1 MIQFH
6 KKLKKYLKM
15 KNLKIIIFCSTIFF
29 ISAGF
34 VSNYFEI
41 TKNLEIFNNVLR
53 EINTY
58 YVDEINPG
66 SLMEKAID
74 EMLEELDP
82 YTKYIPESEIEDF
95 RFQTTGEYGGI
106 GSLITQ
112 MDEYI
117 WIAEP
122 YYGFPAD
129 KAGLKMGYKL
139 LEIDGQSIKN
149 YNTED
154 VSDLL
159 KGTPGTE
166 VVLLAETTSRE
177 VKEFKII
184 REKIHIPSVPYSGLI
199 DNSIGYVKL
208 RSFTRNC
215 AREVADSIAVLKKKN
230 NINGLIL
237 DLRFNPGGLLNESIK
252 LANLF
257 IPNNEVVVTTK
268 GKIKEWEKVYKTK
281 TDPLYPDIPIVVLI
295 NEASASASEIIAGT
309 LQDLDRGVV
318 VGQRSFGKGLVQQSR
333 KLNYNSQLKVT
344 VAKYYTPSGRCI
356 QSRNYSDRDNT
367 GVVQELEDSLRK
379 SFVTR
384 NGRLV
389 YDGGGVDPDIKIEN
403 QKYPEL
409 IRNLRINKYF
419 FKFGN
424 SYIDRVLKPD
434 SVSKFKITDLL
445 YNDFVSYIDSNNF
458 SFQVKSEDILS
469 ELERTLSEEMYLENM
484 QEQLSSIQEKIL
496 ASKAE
501 DVFRYGEDIRKELA
515 LDFTTRLF
523 YKSGRIEYSLA
534 HDKYVKKALELL
546 NDTVSYQAILLP
558 QTNN

>member
-1 MIQFH
+1 M
-6 KKLKKYLKM
+6 KKIKTIL
-15 KNLKIIIFCSTIFF
+15 ICSAMFF
-29 ISAGF
+29 ICAGF

-66 SLMEKAID
+66 SLMETAID

-112 MDEYI
+112 MDDYI

-122 YYGFPAD
+122 YYNFPAD
-129 KAGLKMGYKL
+129 KSGLKMGYKL
-139 LEIDGQSIKN
+139 LEIDGQGIKN
-149 YNTED
+149 FTTED
-154 VSDLL
+154 VSNLL

-166 VVLLAETTSRE
+166 VVILAETTTGE

-199 DNSIGYVKL
+199 DNSIAYVKL

-215 AREVADSIAVLKKKN
+215 AREVADSIKSLKKKN
-230 NINGLIL
+230 NISGVIL
-237 DLRFNPGGLLNESIK
+237 DLRYNPGGLLNESIK

-281 TDPLYPDIPIVVLI
+281 VEPLYPDIPVVILI
-295 NEASASASEIIAGT
+295 NESSASASEIIAGT

-356 QSRNYSDRDNT
+356 QSRNYSDKDDM
-367 GVVQELEDSLRK
+367 GFVEELEDSLRK

-389 YDGGGVDPDIKIEN
+389 YDGGGVDPDVKIEN
-403 QKYPEL
+403 PKYPEL
-409 IRNLRINKYF
+409 IRGLRLNKYF

-424 SYIDRVLKPD
+424 SYVDKFSKPQTI
-434 SVSKFKITDLL
+434 SKFEIPDLVFD
-445 YNDFVSYIDSNNF
+445 DFVSYIDSNNF
-458 SFQVKSEDILS
+458 SFQVKSEDILN
-469 ELERTLSEEMYLENM
+469 ELESSLLDDMYLENTK
-484 QEQLSSIQEKIL
+484 EQLATIQAIIL
-496 ASKAE
+496 DSKEE
-501 DVFRYGEDIRKELA
+501 DIFRYEADIKTELA
-515 LDFTTRLF
+515 FDLTTRFF
-523 YKSGRIEYSLA
+523 YKSGRIEYSLT
-534 HDKYVKKALELL
+534 HDKYVQKAIDLL
-546 NDTVSYQAILLP
+546 NDTISYNAILSP
-558 QTNN
+558 NK

>member
-129 KAGLKMGYKL
+129 KAGLKVGYKL

-184 REKIHIPSVPYSGLI
+184 R
-199 DNSIGYVKL
+199 
-208 RSFTRNC
+208 
-215 AREVADSIAVLKKKN
+215 
-230 NINGLIL
+230 
-237 DLRFNPGGLLNESIK
+237 
-252 LANLF
+252 
-257 IPNNEVVVTTK
+257 
-268 GKIKEWEKVYKTK
+268 
-281 TDPLYPDIPIVVLI
+281 
-295 NEASASASEIIAGT
+295 
-309 LQDLDRGVV
+309 
-318 VGQRSFGKGLVQQSR
+318 
-333 KLNYNSQLKVT
+333 
-344 VAKYYTPSGRCI
+344 
-356 QSRNYSDRDNT
+356 
-367 GVVQELEDSLRK
+367 
-379 SFVTR
+379 
-384 NGRLV
+384 
-389 YDGGGVDPDIKIEN
+389 
-403 QKYPEL
+403 
-409 IRNLRINKYF
+409 
-419 FKFGN
+419 
-424 SYIDRVLKPD
+424 
-434 SVSKFKITDLL
+434 
-445 YNDFVSYIDSNNF
+445 
-458 SFQVKSEDILS
+458 
-469 ELERTLSEEMYLENM
+469 
-484 QEQLSSIQEKIL
+484 
-496 ASKAE
+496 
-501 DVFRYGEDIRKELA
+501 
-515 LDFTTRLF
+515 
-523 YKSGRIEYSLA
+523 
-534 HDKYVKKALELL
+534 
-546 NDTVSYQAILLP
+546 
-558 QTNN
+558 